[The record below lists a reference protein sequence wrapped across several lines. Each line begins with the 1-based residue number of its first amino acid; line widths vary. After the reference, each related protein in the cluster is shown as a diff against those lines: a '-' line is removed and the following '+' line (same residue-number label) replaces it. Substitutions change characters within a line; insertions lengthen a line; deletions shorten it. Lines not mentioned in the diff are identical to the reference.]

1 MTFAAQ
7 LKSCWDKCSVE
18 LSRWIIPSMGGSSV
32 REREDGRA
40 CAGREGEATLI
51 ERKREMGREEG
62 ANGGGLRGGA
72 RTVLSG
78 SAR

>member
-1 MTFAAQ
+1 
-7 LKSCWDKCSVE
+7 
-18 LSRWIIPSMGGSSV
+18 MGGSSV